1 MTTLLSA
8 PWLLPPD
15 ERERLDTLHRY
26 ATDSCLHEPVFDG
39 FVDLAAR
46 IFSLPVAFI
55 SLVDADEITY
65 KANHGL
71 PQLLR
76 QPRMSAICALTV
88 RHNAPLLF
96 TDLREPAQVG
106 KLTAAAMQAIQANN
120 VQFYVSL
127 PLRMPDQRP
136 IGTFCLVGHHAR
148 PFGPAEQR
156 VLEQLAELVEQTMII
171 RHTCLTTS
179 WLGEEHW
186 SRIQTTLTEGLWELA
201 ALVRYLLQRAGVQ
214 VPVPAEV
221 LEPVARRLAGLHSN
235 LTVHPGSLL

>member
-1 MTTLLSA
+1 MTTLLAA

-96 TDLREPAQVG
+96 TDLREPAQHS
-106 KLTAAAMQAIQANN
+106 KLTAAALQAIHANN

-136 IGTFCLVGHHAR
+136 IGTFCLLGHHAR
-148 PFGPAEQR
+148 AFSPPEQR
-156 VLEQLAELVEQTMII
+156 VLEQLAEPSYLPDYQMAG
-171 RHTCLTTS
+171 R
-179 WLGEEHW
+179 
-186 SRIQTTLTEGLWELA
+186 R
-201 ALVRYLLQRAGVQ
+201 ALVAYSDYPHRGPVGAGRAGAL
-214 VPVPAEV
+214 PAS
-221 LEPVARRLAGLHSN
+221 ARGHAGARARGGAGA
-235 LTVHPGSLL
+235 GSAPPSRAA

>member
-1 MTTLLSA
+1 MTTLLAA

-15 ERERLDTLHRY
+15 ESERLATLHRY
-26 ATDSCLHEPVFDG
+26 ATDACLHEPVFDG
-39 FVDLAAR
+39 FVDLASR
-46 IFSLPVAFI
+46 IFNLPVAFL
-55 SLVDADEITY
+55 SLVDADEVTY

-96 TDLREPAQVG
+96 TDLRQPAQYSQ
-106 KLTAAAMQAIQANN
+106 LTAAALLAIHTNN

-148 PFGPAEQR
+148 PFGTAEQG
-156 VLEQLAELVEQTMII
+156 VLEQLAELVEQTLII
-171 RHTCLTTS
+171 RHMCLTTS

-201 ALVRYLLQRAGVQ
+201 ALVRYLLKRSGAQI
-214 VPVPAEV
+214 PVPAEV
-221 LEPVARRLAGLHSN
+221 LEPVARRLTELHGN
-235 LTVHPGSLL
+235 LAVHPGSLL